1 METVKEVKDLT
12 LNLIKD
18 LDGSQLLQVAESLQ
32 LEVKDEKKSR
42 KEAIQNV
49 ILRHLSS
56 EDVEDSA
63 DEGLALYKQVSEQV
77 SGILDKQYQEQMKL
91 DALKDMTT
99 SGGSRMSKLEM
110 KLKEAADEEERKESN
125 EEELLL
131 LLLVNIIILD
141 YKVTVHRG
149 LAAKLRSSF
158 CCQMLYL

>member
-77 SGILDKQYQEQMKL
+77 FS
-91 DALKDMTT
+91 T
-99 SGGSRMSKLEM
+99 SNTKN
-110 KLKEAADEEERKESN
+110 K
-125 EEELLL
+125 
-131 LLLVNIIILD
+131 
-141 YKVTVHRG
+141 
-149 LAAKLRSSF
+149 
-158 CCQMLYL
+158 